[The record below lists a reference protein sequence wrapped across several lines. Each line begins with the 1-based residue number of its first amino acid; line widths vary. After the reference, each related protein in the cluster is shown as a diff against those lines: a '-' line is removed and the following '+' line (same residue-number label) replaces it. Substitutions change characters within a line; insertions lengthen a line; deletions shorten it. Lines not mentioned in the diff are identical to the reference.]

1 MRNHLSLI
9 VVALGLALSIGTASA
24 DDFDTGW
31 DAYEAGEYAEAVK
44 WYRLAAE
51 QGDAD
56 AQSNLGFMY
65 ANGRGVPE
73 NDAEA
78 VKWYRLAAEQGNASA
93 QYNLALM
100 YDEGEGVIQNNV
112 IAHMLYNLAGAQG
125 YKNGRKN
132 RDVISERMTPN
143 DISRAQ
149 EMAATCLEKNY
160 KGCGF

>member
-1 MRNHLSLI
+1 
-9 VVALGLALSIGTASA
+9 
-24 DDFDTGW
+24 
-31 DAYEAGEYAEAVK
+31 
-44 WYRLAAE
+44 
-51 QGDAD
+51 
-56 AQSNLGFMY
+56 
-65 ANGRGVPE
+65 
-73 NDAEA
+73 
-78 VKWYRLAAEQGNASA
+78 
-93 QYNLALM
+93 M

>member
-51 QGDAD
+51 QGDA
-56 AQSNLGFMY
+56 
-65 ANGRGVPE
+65 
-73 NDAEA
+73 
-78 VKWYRLAAEQGNASA
+78 KA